1 MKKTNGFIAACLTT
15 SIVTTTVLSG
25 CTTTNPY
32 TGEKE
37 VTKSTTGATFG
48 AIAGALLGAATSSKK
63 DRSKAVLLGAGI
75 GAIAGGGVGAYMDKQ
90 EDKLRQQ
97 LRGTGVSVTREGDN
111 IILNMPSNITFD
123 FDSDRLKP
131 QFDSTLDSVA
141 LVLNEYP
148 STLVTIRGYT
158 DSVGKEQYNQ
168 QLSERR
174 ALSVAQYL
182 GTKKVAQQRL
192 AAVGFGESNPIA
204 SNETPEGRAQNR
216 RVEMELE
223 PITQSTTNY

>member
-1 MKKTNGFIAACLTT
+1 MNKPTIVIATYLTASVVAT
-15 SIVTTTVLSG
+15 SIFSG

-37 VTKSTTGATFG
+37 MTKSTTGATFG

-97 LRGTGVSVTREGDN
+97 LRGTGVSVTRQGDN

-123 FDSDRLKP
+123 FDSAQLKP
-131 QFDSTLDSVA
+131 QFDNTLNSVA
-141 LVLNEYP
+141 LVLNEYS
-148 STLVTIRGYT
+148 STLITIRGYT
-158 DSVGKEQYNQ
+158 DSIGSAQYNQ
-168 QLSERR
+168 QLSEQR

-182 GTKKVAQQRL
+182 AGQKVAQQRL

-204 SNETPEGRAQNR
+204 SNATPEGRSENR
-216 RVEMELE
+216 RVELELE
-223 PITQSTTNY
+223 PITR